1 MRRRAHQFAYMRPVV
16 PDFCPW
22 PMRFQRCPTLDLAA
36 SLAPGSI
43 QAQRPPTEPV
53 SLSPVALTALAGGDA
68 APRTAMFFR
77 DTMKEDSIRSLPAR
91 RHEARGSAQV
101 WPGAMAGHDHA
112 GRAGELPGSA
122 ATRPSLAAFWLGREQ
137 GAAMTG

>member
-1 MRRRAHQFAYMRPVV
+1 MRRRAHQLAYVRPVV
-16 PDFCPW
+16 PDVCPL
-22 PMRFQRCPTLDLAA
+22 PMRFQCCPTPDLAA

-43 QAQRPPTEPV
+43 QVQRPPTEPV

-68 APRTAMFFR
+68 APQTAMFFR
-77 DTMKEDSIRSLPAR
+77 DTMKEDSTRSLPAR

-101 WPGAMAGHDHA
+101 WPGAMAGHNHA

-122 ATRPSLAAFWLGREQ
+122 VTRPSPTACWLWRERS
-137 GAAMTG
+137 AAMLG